1 MNNTLPG
8 GGEEEEL
15 DRELN
20 DPISS

>member
-1 MNNTLPG
+1 MNNKLPG